1 LALEP
6 EVLLMDEPTSALDP
20 VSTNKIEELL
30 LDLKKNFTIL
40 IVTHNMSQAARI
52 SDNSMFM
59 YLGDLVEYAPTR
71 QMFTK
76 PQNKKTEEYLTG
88 IFG

>member
-1 LALEP
+1 
-6 EVLLMDEPTSALDP
+6 
-20 VSTNKIEELL
+20 
-30 LDLKKNFTIL
+30 
-40 IVTHNMSQAARI
+40 
-52 SDNSMFM
+52 MFM